1 MRHNHVLLARGTA
14 RFDASRIVTVLAL
27 ALAACG
33 DNGQPWILP
42 GLVPGLDAGNSN
54 VLTPDAAAAA
64 VEAGAPPAAPVGAG
78 MDAGA
83 GSADASESDA
93 ATAASADASADATPG
108 DAGGDAAS
116 DASAEAG
123 AFEGCVEAL
132 KKCSYEDKESACS
145 SVSTAKIPLS
155 DGGTWGNVEVKS
167 GPYGFF
173 VEWNEGMKFANQEN
187 FLEEGCGLVA
197 LTFGEPAAVTDD
209 VLDLRGQDLKLYT
222 IFRPACMHEG
232 EKYPVITWGNGTC
245 GQTGGYAT
253 LLATLASH
261 GFVVVSA
268 NSRWT
273 SGGEKVM
280 LRALDLAKA
289 INEDPTHVLYQRLDL
304 DKVGAMGHSQGSG
317 ATAEAASDPR
327 IDSVILWNG
336 GTGGAVKP
344 FLAVSGDR
352 DIGDPT
358 VMGLSSGVNAADQP
372 GAWLFY
378 HKVLVTGG
386 NFTGHL
392 TLMMQ
397 PERVIEPA
405 LAWWKYMLKGDQEA
419 KKMFVGSD
427 CGLCNK
433 KDDYE
438 FGLNSKPLP

>member
-1 MRHNHVLLARGTA
+1 MRHNQVFVHGIA
-14 RFDASRIVTVLAL
+14 RFDASPACVALAL
-27 ALAACG
+27 ALVACG
-33 DNGQPWILP
+33 DNGQVLVRP
-42 GLVPGLDAGNSN
+42 GWDASN
-54 VLTPDAAAAA
+54 APVVAPDAAAPA
-64 VEAGAPPAAPVGAG
+64 VEAGSPPATPDAG

-83 GSADASESDA
+83 GSVDAASEIDA
-93 ATAASADASADATPG
+93 ATGVNTDAGADATPG

-123 AFEGCVEAL
+123 AFQGCQQAL
-132 KKCSYEDKESACS
+132 KKCTYEEKESACS
-145 SVSTAKIPLS
+145 SVNTTKIPLS
-155 DGGTWGNVEVKS
+155 DGGTWGDVEVKS
-167 GPYGFF
+167 GPHGFF
-173 VEWNEGMKFANQEN
+173 VEWNEGMKFANADN
-187 FLEEGCGLVA
+187 FLEATCDLVA
-197 LTFGEPAAVTDD
+197 ATFGEPAAVTDD
-209 VLDLRGQDLKLYT
+209 VLNLRGQDLKLYT
-222 IFRPACMHEG
+222 IFRPACMREG

-253 LLATLASH
+253 LLAAVASH
-261 GFVVVSA
+261 GFVVVA
-268 NSRWT
+268 PNSRWT
-273 SGGEKVM
+273 SGGEMVM

-289 INEDPTHVLYQRLDL
+289 INEDPMHVLYQRLDL
-304 DKVGAMGHSQGSG
+304 DKVGAMGHSQGSS
-317 ATAEAASDPR
+317 ATAQAASDPR

-358 VMGLSSGVNAADQP
+358 AMSLSSGVNAAAQP

-397 PERVIEPA
+397 PERVIEPTV
-405 LAWWKYMLKGDQEA
+405 AWWKYMLKGDQEA
-419 KKMFVGSD
+419 KKMFIGSD